1 MKKLVGSFSDN
12 GMQTVP
18 EHVALEEMRGNI
30 VVPGRSAV
38 KRSTNRRAETFGKT
52 LEYVQRQFPH
62 GFLQWLVLQR
72 LPDPQK

>member
-12 GMQTVP
+12 GIQTVP
-18 EHVALEEMRGNI
+18 ELVAPEEMRGNI

-52 LEYVQRQFPH
+52 LEYI
-62 GFLQWLVLQR
+62 
-72 LPDPQK
+72 

>member
-18 EHVALEEMRGNI
+18 ERVALEEMRGNI

-52 LEYVQRQFPH
+52 LVCLKTISPRFSAVAC
-62 GFLQWLVLQR
+62 FAAFT
-72 LPDPQK
+72 